1 MKQSISD
8 ARTSTNKNAN
18 EIDNSLQSELS
29 YVTKPTQL
37 RKQGWNKAN
46 LENHRQQ
53 NAS

>member
-1 MKQSISD
+1 MRAKQITPSK
-8 ARTSTNKNAN
+8 AAVLRNQA
-18 EIDNSLQSELS
+18 
-29 YVTKPTQL
+29 VTPL